1 MNWLTRTISKV
12 FSKKKKSLD
21 IPEESWQRC
30 PQCQTMHYHTDLENN
45 LMVCHNCDFHFKI
58 NPYLRFKTLF
68 DNGAFEEVEY
78 DTDFNDP
85 LKFKDLR
92 TYKDRWHEA
101 RAKSGSKEVMVIG
114 VGSINGVKTCVCSM
128 NWFFMGASVG
138 LSGAEGLIA
147 AAEKSC
153 EENIP

>member
-12 FSKKKKSLD
+12 FPKKKKSLD

-78 DTDFNDP
+78 DTD
-85 LKFKDLR
+85 
-92 TYKDRWHEA
+92 
-101 RAKSGSKEVMVIG
+101 
-114 VGSINGVKTCVCSM
+114 
-128 NWFFMGASVG
+128 
-138 LSGAEGLIA
+138 
-147 AAEKSC
+147 
-153 EENIP
+153 